1 MRNEA
6 ASEERDVLTSSYT
19 TRSGWYGLAFLA
31 LAVLAA
37 DQLTKYTVEKLSVA
51 GSLRVMIPGV
61 LNLVHTNNP
70 GVAFGLGADSQTP
83 WMAPM
88 LIAFSVGVIALLLW
102 LLATGRAGGHLGQ
115 LGLAL
120 ILGGAGG
127 NVLDRVLR
135 GSVTDFIDFHL
146 GNHHWYTFNLADSAI
161 VVGAGLVVLE
171 LFRDWK
177 HHPSQERA

>member
-1 MRNEA
+1 MSPFTA
-6 ASEERDVLTSSYT
+6 
-19 TRSGWYGLAFLA
+19 RSGWYGLAFLA
-31 LAVLAA
+31 LAVLAS

-51 GSLRVMIPGV
+51 GSLRVLIPGV

-88 LIAFSVGVIALLLW
+88 LIAFSGGVIALLLW

-115 LGLAL
+115 FGLAL

-146 GNHHWYTFNLADSAI
+146 GSHHWYTFNLADSAI

-177 HHPSQERA
+177 HHPSHEPRVN